1 MGHRLDCGEEL
12 DERVVSDAQAPS
24 GIVYERPACG
34 AIAGVAD
41 ATDI

>member
-1 MGHRLDCGEEL
+1 MCHRSDCGEEL
-12 DERVVSDAQAPS
+12 DERVVSDTQAPS
-24 GIVYERPACG
+24 GIVHERPACG